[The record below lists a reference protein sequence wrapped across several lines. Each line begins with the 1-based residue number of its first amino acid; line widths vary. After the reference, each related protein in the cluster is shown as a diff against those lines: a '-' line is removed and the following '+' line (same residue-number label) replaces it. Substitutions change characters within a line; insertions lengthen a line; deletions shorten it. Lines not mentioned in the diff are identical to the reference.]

1 MSKLASEC
9 VANILNDWYIA
20 IKQQDTES
28 AERYFEKIK
37 PLFDE
42 MEEDQEV
49 LMYYSLLEERH
60 KMLLF
65 QVKGEEL
72 PSHSYFNENH
82 AEEIKKTDHM
92 IEYYFFLFEALYES
106 HKRNFEKAI
115 TLFKIAEKKL
125 KDIPDC
131 IERAEFYSK
140 VASMYMMLRQS
151 LISLNYINDSVQ
163 IYRENEGYKRKLA
176 TSLMIV
182 GQNYT
187 DLGLYEKAEES
198 FLEAIRISRVLQDS
212 LFTALIHHNLS
223 ITYSAANR
231 SQDCINA
238 LKKAIRNKD
247 WRDSVYYINSL
258 YMFLKELYKIGDVNK
273 IPYYCKKTKE
283 YFKRKENKVY
293 EAKINIIYGL
303 LQQDQR
309 KSIETC
315 RGGISYLYEVN
326 DLDSVFDLSLVISEH
341 CEKHGLYKEA
351 LEFSR
356 HAILAEKKMRHLE
369 GL

>member
-20 IKQQDTES
+20 IKQQDVET
-28 AERYFEKIK
+28 AEKYFEEIK
-37 PLFDE
+37 PLFDH

-60 KMLLF
+60 KMLLY
-65 QVKGEEL
+65 QVKGKEL
-72 PSHSYFNENH
+72 PPHSYFNENH
-82 AEEIKKTDHM
+82 ADKVQKTDHM

-106 HKRNFEKAI
+106 HNRNFEKAI
-115 TLFKIAEKKL
+115 TLFNIAEKKL
-125 KDIPDC
+125 REIPDR
-131 IERAEFYSK
+131 IEQAEFYSK
-140 VASMYMMLRQS
+140 VASMYMLLRQS
-151 LISLNYINDSVQ
+151 LISLNYINDALH

-176 TSLMIV
+176 TSLMVV
-182 GQNYT
+182 GTNYT

-198 FLEAIRISRVLQDS
+198 YLEAIRISRVLHDS

-238 LKKAIRNKD
+238 LKKAIRNKE

-258 YMFLKELYKIGDVNK
+258 YMFLKELYKMRDVNK
-273 IPYYCKKTKE
+273 VPYYYKKAKE
-283 YFKRKENKVY
+283 YFKQKENKVY
-293 EAKINIIYGL
+293 EAKINVIYGL
-303 LQQDQR
+303 LQQNPE
-309 KSIETC
+309 KSIEIC
-315 RGGISYLYEVN
+315 RGGISFLYEEN
-326 DLDSVFDLSLVISEH
+326 DLDSVFDLSLLISEH
-341 CEKHGLYKEA
+341 CEKNGLYKEA
-351 LEFSR
+351 LEFSK